1 MSEHPG
7 LFLVIYEC
15 KHTTQAK
22 CSHFVEPVITQFTAI
37 HPVTHLTRLKNSSP
51 PHPVT
56 HLTRLKNSSPPHPVT
71 QLTRLKN
78 SSPPHPLPVTS
89 LHLSITSSGS
99 LQAPRAP
106 CHSPIHGATYL
117 FSAVLHRQSD
127 PLFTTHEFNNE
138 SNIFNTC

>member
-7 LFLVIYEC
+7 LFLAIYEC

-22 CSHFVEPVITQFTAI
+22 CPHFVEPVITQFTAI

-51 PHPVT
+51 PHP
-56 HLTRLKNSSPPHPVT
+56 
-71 QLTRLKN
+71 
-78 SSPPHPLPVTS
+78 LPATS

-106 CHSPIHGATYL
+106 ATLLFTGLCIYSVRSYTDSPTL
-117 FSAVLHRQSD
+117 FSQLMNSIMNQISLMLVNRRINHLQSLALKFC
-127 PLFTTHEFNNE
+127 PLFFRGGVW
-138 SNIFNTC
+138 